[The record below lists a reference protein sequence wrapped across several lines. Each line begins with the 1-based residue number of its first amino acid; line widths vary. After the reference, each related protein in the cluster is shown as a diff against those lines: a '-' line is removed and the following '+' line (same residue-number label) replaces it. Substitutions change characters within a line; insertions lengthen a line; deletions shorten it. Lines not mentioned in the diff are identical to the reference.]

1 MSYLIALSGLE
12 RLKRKRDRLKKR
24 EKKIKDEIHEQN
36 QLHMEQKT
44 PLPSIKLNLKGD
56 GVFVKKEDQESEDTE
71 EKEDVNV
78 VESKK
83 R

>member
-1 MSYLIALSGLE
+1 MPGLE

-24 EKKIKDEIHEQN
+24 EKKIKDEIYEQN
-36 QLHMEQKT
+36 QLHEEQKT

-56 GVFVKKEDQESEDTE
+56 GVFVKKEDRENEE
-71 EKEDVNV
+71 IEKEINV
-78 VESKK
+78 GKPKK